1 MPRQTAS
8 LFVFSC
14 LAVYSLGVARA
25 QDPAIIAA
33 AKKEGEVFFYTGKN
47 LATMQGVAN
56 AFEAKYPF
64 LKVRITRTSG
74 EKLINRIR
82 TEQLA
87 GKFLF
92 DAVSTAPAPILES
105 FNAIQPYCSPEAKA
119 FASQFRHPTCMWTGI
134 VGNYYVV
141 VYNTKMVAKEDAPKD
156 WNDLTE
162 ANRKSKG
169 QIAIDPEEYSW
180 LAGMEGY
187 LGEERTQ
194 KLMSGLARQDIRW
207 QKGHNNIADLLAAGE
222 FPFALGYA
230 TRTEEMRAKGAPV
243 DWVKTTKPIVVDPH
257 NLAMA
262 ARPVHPNAAKLWIDF
277 LLSNEGQTVLFKHKE
292 AVFRPGVIP
301 QGSPLNSAKL
311 ELATVPATIFAKT
324 TFMHYQSKFDELFGP
339 RR

>member
-1 MPRQTAS
+1 MLKQTFT
-8 LFVFSC
+8 LIIFSC
-14 LAVYSLGVARA
+14 IALYGFSVARA
-25 QDPAIIAA
+25 QEAAVIAA
-33 AKKEGEVFFYTGKN
+33 AKNEGEVFFYTGKN
-47 LATMQGVAN
+47 LTTMQAVAN
-56 AFEAKYPF
+56 VFETKYPF
-64 LKVRITRTSG
+64 LKVKITRTSG
-74 EKLINRIR
+74 EALVNRIR
-82 TEQLA
+82 IEHLA

-92 DAVSTAPAPILES
+92 DAVSMAPVPILES

-119 FASQFRHPTCMWTGI
+119 FASHFRHPTCMWTGI
-134 VGNYYVV
+134 VGNYYVI
-141 VYNTKMVAKEDAPKD
+141 VYNTKLISKEEAPKD
-156 WNDLTE
+156 WSDLTDM
-162 ANRKSKG
+162 NRKSKL

-187 LGEERTQ
+187 LGEERTR
-194 KLMSGLARQDIRW
+194 KLMIGLARQDIRW

-243 DWVKTTKPIVVDPH
+243 DWVKTSKPIVVDLH

-292 AVFRPGVIP
+292 AVFRTGVIP
-301 QGSPLNSAKL
+301 QGSPLNPMKLALSA
-311 ELATVPATIFAKT
+311 VPAKIFTKT
-324 TFMHYQSKFDELFGP
+324 TFMHYQSQFDELFGP